1 MTSNTLPPCC
11 NGTNTSVESLPLL
24 QVLRLARPSDAD
36 ESDSEIADP
45 EEESCSISHELA
57 PVLVKLAE
65 AWTQLLEAIPE
76 LQLQAPAKRG
86 AAPPSNG
93 SCTRTALEQLERQAG
108 KVSLVVPCHLCS

>member
-1 MTSNTLPPCC
+1 MSFR
-11 NGTNTSVESLPLL
+11 
-24 QVLRLARPSDAD
+24 QVLRLARPSDA
-36 ESDSEIADP
+36 EGSDSDIADP
-45 EEESCSISHELA
+45 EEEACSISHELA

-86 AAPPSNG
+86 AAPPSSG

-108 KVSLVVPCHLCS
+108 KVSRHLSLHRL